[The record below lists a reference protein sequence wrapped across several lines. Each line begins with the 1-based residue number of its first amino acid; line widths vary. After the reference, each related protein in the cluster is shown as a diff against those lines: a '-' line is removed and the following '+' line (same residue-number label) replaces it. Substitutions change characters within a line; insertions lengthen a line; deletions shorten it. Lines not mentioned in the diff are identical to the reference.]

1 MSLDDIT
8 VVVTA
13 CARPDLLQI
22 TLKSFSHWNSNFN
35 GPVIVIE
42 DSGISGINDGIKQE
56 FPKVQ
61 WIDSPQRQGQIKSID
76 TA

>member
-13 CARPDLLQI
+13 CARPDLLQK
-22 TLKSFSHWNSNFN
+22 TLETFLQSTQFK
-35 GPVIVIE
+35 GPIVVIE
-42 DSGISGINDGIKQE
+42 DSGIAGINDGIKSNFE
-56 FPKVQ
+56 TIQ
-61 WIDSPQRQGQIKSID
+61 WIESSQRQGQIKSID